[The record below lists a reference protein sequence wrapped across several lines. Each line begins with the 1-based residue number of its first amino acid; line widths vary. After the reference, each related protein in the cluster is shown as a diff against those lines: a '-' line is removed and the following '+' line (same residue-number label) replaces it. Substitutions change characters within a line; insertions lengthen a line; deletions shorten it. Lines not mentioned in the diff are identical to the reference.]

1 MGGART
7 TFDYHRGVA
16 PMMWVIFA
24 LTLIELIAVHLFVT
38 LTWPWI
44 GWPLTILSVIIS
56 VWMVFWIR
64 SFPRLPHVLDADGL
78 LLRLGRLKS
87 VTVELSNIARV
98 VRGWED
104 GATTAKNGIN
114 LAGIAYPNRCIE
126 LASPTGKGKSRVFVR
141 LDAPDAFDAALGDAG
156 IAIE

>member
-1 MGGART
+1 MNGARV

-16 PMMWVIFA
+16 PMLWVVFA
-24 LTLIELIAVHLFVT
+24 LSLIELIAVHLFVT

-44 GWPLTILSVIIS
+44 GWPLTILSLIIS
-56 VWMVFWIR
+56 VWMVIWIR
-64 SFPRLPHVLDADGL
+64 SFPKLPHVLGADGL

-87 VTVELSNIARV
+87 VRVELSEIARV
-98 VRGWED
+98 IRGWED

-126 LASPTGKGKSRVFVR
+126 LVSPIEKGKMRVFIR
-141 LDAPDAFDAALGDAG
+141 LDDPGAFDAALGDAG